1 LAPLSSL
8 TDIAAGQL
16 LTRSEHSLLTHARH
30 PVWAK
35 CYGGVVPFI
44 DLPTSG
50 VTPHFTRQKDGHT
63 RQLSGNIRAC
73 NRLPVSCGG
82 IHRRDIRRMTS
93 IHRLLILH
101 STAPLITGSN
111 DCEVSAAT
119 QLTGDGGRPESS
131 AVYGPRRHTMIP
143 VLFSI
148 KALKDRRESSRC
160 RRLSWRTAPP
170 GALVNF
176 PTTSADGPCLRRRH
190 TGTVEIDEPRDA
202 LVPV

>member
-1 LAPLSSL
+1 
-8 TDIAAGQL
+8 
-16 LTRSEHSLLTHARH
+16 LLTHARH

-50 VTPHFTRQKDGHT
+50 VTPHFARQKAGDT
-63 RQLSGNIRAC
+63 RQLSGAIRAC
-73 NRLPVSCGG
+73 KRLPVSCGG

-101 STAPLITGSN
+101 STAPSITGSN

-119 QLTGDGGRPESS
+119 QLIGDGGRPDSS
-131 AVYGPRRHTMIP
+131 AVYGPRRHTMVP

-148 KALKDRRESSRC
+148 KAMKDRGESSRC
-160 RRLSWRTAPP
+160 RRLSPSV
-170 GALVNF
+170 LVGRAARRLGESSNYG
-176 PTTSADGPCLRRRH
+176 TDGPCLRSRH

-202 LVPV
+202 LTPVWSP